1 MCLTSVSPLAMTT
14 TDHPP
19 AFEPTGS
26 IELQSVAD
34 SKIIGVSLYSS
45 RAEITR
51 LYKFSVKTGQ
61 NQVNISGLPNVLE
74 AESLRWASLCDS

>member
-1 MCLTSVSPLAMTT
+1 MTT

-34 SKIIGVSLYSS
+34 SKIIGVSLYSN

-74 AESLRWASLCDS
+74 AESLR